1 MTDLYP
7 LKPRPS
13 INNFSFFVLVV
24 FLPSLPSTSIPP
36 QAHQEEVEVAVEE
49 VEHVAVV
56 HVAGAEAAAA
66 VVDDSV
72 AVVDVG
78 VALVEGKSNII
89 KAVCFR
95 PSFVLF
101 VSL

>member
-49 VEHVAVV
+49 EVEHVVVV
-56 HVAGAEAAAA
+56 HVAGAEAA